1 MTPRHA
7 SAGEKPYDDRYP
19 GYDGERGD
27 DHERPLLGEYGGPS
41 RRESPASQASPHAR
55 ETLGMADA
63 LGIVIVGVV
72 IVAALVAVGTLVTS
86 GRTYDQIGRGGLS
99 LRHGS
104 ERPAGEPVRTGAA
117 AARERDEEIRQ
128 LLEARNELRRRRGR
142 EPVDVEAELR
152 ALDRPAIDPSLEAE
166 VRALVV
172 ARNERRVRQG
182 REPLDVEA
190 EVARELRELGG
201 GQRPA

>member
-1 MTPRHA
+1 
-7 SAGEKPYDDRYP
+7 
-19 GYDGERGD
+19 
-27 DHERPLLGEYGGPS
+27 
-41 RRESPASQASPHAR
+41 
-55 ETLGMADA
+55 MADA

-99 LRHGS
+99 LRDGS
-104 ERPAGEPVRTGAA
+104 DRPPGEPVRSGAV

-128 LLEARNELRRRRGR
+128 LVEARNERRRRRGL
-142 EPVDVEAELR
+142 EPVDVEAAIRELDQPV
-152 ALDRPAIDPSLEAE
+152 LDPDLDAE
-166 VRALVV
+166 VRALVI

-182 REPLDVEA
+182 REPLDVDA

-201 GQRPA
+201 TGGA